1 MKQKALGTP
10 LRILDNKKVYYM
22 DDMARPVREAVRDYV
37 GEHNPFDDEAHVSF
51 KTYHEWMNTL

>member
-10 LRILDNKKVYYM
+10 VRILDNKKVYYI
-22 DDMARPVREAVRDYV
+22 DDMTRPVRDAVRAFT

-51 KTYHEWMNTL
+51 EKYHEWMNTL